1 MARSTYSIKG
11 TLFLSTRNTEKT
23 QGEINNEIR
32 SIAGVVTLNTRHL
45 EKDKIAV
52 VVKVDP
58 YPYGGRFSEDIHN
71 KILGEIKNI
80 PGVRKFVVYESPFVK
95 PQPKAVHN
103 PIPVA
108 PQKQVSYDTKER
120 SSQEPR

>member
-1 MARSTYSIKG
+1 MARSIYSIKG

-32 SIAGVVTLNTRHL
+32 SIAGVVTLNTRRL

-80 PGVRKFVVYESPFVK
+80 PGVRKFNVYESPFIK
-95 PQPKAVHN
+95 PQPKAAYN

-120 SSQEPR
+120 NSQEPR

>member
-71 KILGEIKNI
+71 KILEEIKNI
-80 PGVRKFVVYESPFVK
+80 PGVRKFSVYESPFIK